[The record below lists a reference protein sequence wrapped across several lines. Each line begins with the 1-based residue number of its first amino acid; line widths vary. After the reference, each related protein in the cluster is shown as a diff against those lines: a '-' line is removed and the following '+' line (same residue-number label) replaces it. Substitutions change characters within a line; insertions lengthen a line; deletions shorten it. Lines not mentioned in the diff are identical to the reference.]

1 MSETGQKDGAS
12 CGKCGGGGLVYDPRV
27 EAGRHGDLRVCTCV
41 EAGCQCGGRAPFYF
55 WDDQA
60 RNQRCSCWP
69 FRRRLTE
76 VKRLFRD
83 ADIPERYRWKF
94 QEDFHSITP
103 DGVPVRIA
111 QDARLYVSTLIDNDR
126 EPERG
131 FLLHGRP
138 GTGKTLLSC
147 IMLNELILN
156 RRRPGRFLNLSKYLQ
171 QLRDTYSEDS
181 DNYGQTWRIIETLGK
196 MPYLIIDDFGVQ
208 RGTEWAK
215 EVLYDLVD
223 TRYAEKRFTV
233 ITTNQPL
240 GELQQ
245 LSQGRI
251 YSRLLEMCKLV
262 EMEGEDFRQHLQP
275 KV

>member
-1 MSETGQKDGAS
+1 MSQAREQGKAP
-12 CGKCGGGGLVYDPRV
+12 CLKCGGSGLYYDPRV
-27 EAGRHGDLRVCTCV
+27 EAGRYGQLRVCGCV
-41 EAGCQCGGRAPFYF
+41 EESCRCGGRPPYYF
-55 WDDQA
+55 WDEEA
-60 RNQRCSCWP
+60 RNQRCACWSA
-69 FRRRLTE
+69 RRRLTE
-76 VKRLFRD
+76 VKRMFKE

-94 QEDFHSITP
+94 QEDFHDTTP
-103 DGVPVRIA
+103 DGTPVRIA
-111 QDARLYVSTLIDNDR
+111 QDARLYVSTLIDTAKA
-126 EPERG
+126 PERG

-147 IMLNELILN
+147 IMLNELMLN
-156 RRRPGRFLNLSKYLQ
+156 RFRPGRFLNLSKYLQ

-181 DNYGQTWRIIETLGK
+181 DNYGQTWRIIEALGK
-196 MPYLIIDDFGVQ
+196 MPYLVIDDFGVQ

-223 TRYAEKRFTV
+223 TRYADKLFTV

-262 EMEGEDFRQHLQP
+262 EMEGEDYRQHLQP

>member
-1 MSETGQKDGAS
+1 MSEAADKGSADCLQ
-12 CGKCGGGGLVYDPRV
+12 CGGRGNYYDPRV
-27 EAGRHGDLRVCTCV
+27 EAGRHGELRVCACV
-41 EAGCQCGGRAPFYF
+41 EALCRCGGRAPFYY
-55 WDDQA
+55 WDEQA
-60 RNQRCSCWP
+60 RNQRCSCWQA
-69 FRRRLTE
+69 RRRLAE

-94 QEDFHSITP
+94 REDFHHLTP
-103 DGVPVRIA
+103 EGGAVRIA

-131 FLLHGRP
+131 FLLHGQP

-156 RRRPGRFLNLSKYLQ
+156 RHRPGRFLNLSRYLQ

-181 DNYGQTWRIIETLGK
+181 DNYGQTWKIIEALGK
-196 MPYLIIDDFGVQ
+196 IPYLVIDDFGVQ

-223 TRYAEKRFTV
+223 TRYGEKRFTV

-240 GELQQ
+240 VELQQ

-262 EMEGEDFRQHLQP
+262 EMEGEDYRQHLQP

>member
-1 MSETGQKDGAS
+1 MSQARAKTMAP
-12 CGKCGGGGLVYDPRV
+12 CLKCGGGEMYYDPRV
-27 EAGRHGDLRVCTCV
+27 EAGHHGQLRVCSCV
-41 EAGCQCGGRAPFYF
+41 EEQCRCGARPPYYF
-55 WDDQA
+55 WDEEA
-60 RNQRCSCWP
+60 RNQRCSCWSA
-69 FRRRLTE
+69 RRRLTE
-76 VKRLFRD
+76 LGRMFKE

-94 QEDFHSITP
+94 QEDFHSTTP
-103 DGVPVRIA
+103 DGAPVRIA
-111 QDARLYVSTLIDNDR
+111 QDARLYVSTLIDTDK

-147 IMLNELILN
+147 IMLNELMLN
-156 RRRPGRFLNLSKYLQ
+156 RFRPGRFLNLSKYLQ

-181 DNYGQTWRIIETLGK
+181 DNYGRTWRIIEALGK
-196 MPYLIIDDFGVQ
+196 IPYLVIDDFGVQ

-223 TRYAEKRFTV
+223 TRYADKRFTV

-240 GELQQ
+240 SELQQ

>member
-1 MSETGQKDGAS
+1 MSEAGVPGGTP
-12 CGKCGGGGLVYDPRV
+12 CHRCGGGGFYYDPQIEV
-27 EAGRHGDLRVCTCV
+27 GRHGELKICTCV
-41 EAGCQCGGRAPFYF
+41 EAQCRCGGRPPFYF

-60 RNQRCSCWP
+60 RNQRCPCWP
-69 FRRRLTE
+69 ARRGLVE
-76 VKRLFRD
+76 LKRLFRE
-83 ADIPERYRWKF
+83 ADVPERYRWKF
-94 QEDFHSITP
+94 LGDFHATTP
-103 DGVPVRIA
+103 EGSLVRIA
-111 QDARLYVSTLIDNDR
+111 QDARLYVSTLTDTDR

-138 GTGKTLLSC
+138 GTGKTLLGC

-156 RRRPGRFLNLSKYLQ
+156 RHRPGRFLNLSKYLQ
-171 QLRDTYSEDS
+171 QLRDTYSEES
-181 DNYGQTWRIIETLGK
+181 EHYGQTWRIIESLGK
-196 MPYLIIDDFGVQ
+196 VPYLVIDDFGVQ

-251 YSRLLEMCKLV
+251 YSRLLEMCRLV

>member
-1 MSETGQKDGAS
+1 MY
-12 CGKCGGGGLVYDPRV
+12 YDPRV
-27 EAGRHGDLRVCTCV
+27 EAGRYGQLRLCSCV
-41 EAGCQCGGRAPFYF
+41 EDRCRCGGRPPYYY
-55 WDDQA
+55 WDEEA
-60 RNQRCSCWP
+60 RNQRCACWSA
-69 FRRRLTE
+69 RRRLTE
-76 VKRLFRD
+76 VRRMFKE

-94 QEDFHSITP
+94 QGDFQANAP
-103 DGVPVRIA
+103 DGTPVPLFYGIRG
-111 QDARLYVSTLIDNDR
+111 YVMALVEK
-126 EPERG
+126 EPEQG

-147 IMLNELILN
+147 IMLNELMLN
-156 RRRPGRFLNLSKYLQ
+156 RCKPGRFLNLSKYLQ

-181 DNYGQTWRIIETLGK
+181 DNYGQTWRIIESLGK
-196 MPYLIIDDFGVQ
+196 IPYLVIDDFGVQ

-240 GELQQ
+240 SELQQ

-262 EMEGEDFRQHLQP
+262 EMEGEDYRQHLQP
-275 KV
+275 RG

>member
-1 MSETGQKDGAS
+1 MFKE
-12 CGKCGGGGLVYDPRV
+12 
-27 EAGRHGDLRVCTCV
+27 
-41 EAGCQCGGRAPFYF
+41 
-55 WDDQA
+55 
-60 RNQRCSCWP
+60 
-69 FRRRLTE
+69 
-76 VKRLFRD
+76 

-94 QEDFHSITP
+94 QEDFHPATP
-103 DGVPVRIA
+103 DGTLVRIA
-111 QDARLYVSTLIDNDR
+111 QDARLYVSTLIDTDK

-131 FLLHGRP
+131 FLLYGNP
-138 GTGKTLLSC
+138 GTGKTLLGC
-147 IMLNELILN
+147 IMLNELMLN
-156 RRRPGRFLNLSKYLQ
+156 HFKPARFLNLSKYLQ

-181 DNYGQTWRIIETLGK
+181 DNYGQTWRIIEALGK
-196 MPYLIIDDFGVQ
+196 IPYLVIDDFGVQ

-240 GELQQ
+240 SELQQ

-262 EMEGEDFRQHLQP
+262 AMEGEDYRQHLQP
-275 KV
+275 RV